1 MSKKP
6 VIGVNMNCRNAPEY
20 PGKLT
25 YEVPNL
31 YIEPILAAGGF
42 PLIIP
47 PQEQPE
53 ILESY
58 LDEVDAVLFIGG
70 ADYSPELYG
79 EEHAPE
85 TGRTRMHP
93 MSDPILLRLALER
106 KLPLLGICAGC
117 QLLAIG
123 AGAKLIQHLP
133 NASEHTGG
141 NFHSMELL
149 EDGHLTRILA
159 RRPGSSCRV
168 NSFHHQAVNPMS
180 LPASLRVTARAFD
193 GSIEA
198 IERIGDVPVLGVQFH
213 PERMPEAAAFFR
225 FLVEEAGKRMRR

>member
-6 VIGVNMNCRNAPEY
+6 VIGVNMNCRTAPEY

-25 YEVPNL
+25 YEVHNL
-31 YIEPILAAGGF
+31 YVEPILAAGGF

-53 ILESY
+53 ILANY

-79 EEHAPE
+79 EEYAPE

-93 MSDPILLRLALER
+93 MSDPMLMRLSLER

-123 AGAKLIQHLP
+123 SGAKLIQNLP
-133 NASEHTGG
+133 NANQHKGG
-141 NFHSMELL
+141 NVHSMQLM
-149 EDGHLTRILA
+149 EDGLLTRILN
-159 RRPGSSCRV
+159 RRRGIPG
-168 NSFHHQAVNPMS
+168 
-180 LPASLRVTARAFD
+180 
-193 GSIEA
+193 G
-198 IERIGDVPVLGVQFH
+198 
-213 PERMPEAAAFFR
+213 
-225 FLVEEAGKRMRR
+225 